1 MSQENEGGLKK
12 SDENDAAVRSL
23 TSSSSSYVKGAFCL
37 VFSAFNFALMAALAH
52 LAGDL
57 PFTEKAF
64 FRNIVAAFVTIFVL
78 LAARRKA
85 KAGAGT
91 GGLGLPKGALKFLIL
106 RGLCG
111 SAGIFGNFYALDRI
125 PIADAAILNKMSPF
139 FAVIFSFFLM
149 GEKISVLPFLATVGA
164 FCGSLF
170 VIKPGAS
177 ALHSLP
183 ALTGF
188 LGGMGAGF
196 AYACVRKLGTLKVKG
211 PLVIAFFSCFS
222 CALCLPFMILNFTP
236 PTAFQ
241 FLCLMGAGAA
251 GCLGQ
256 FGITYAYFFAPA
268 REISIYD
275 YSQIIFSSIL
285 GFVMFSQMPDCLSWI
300 GYGIIVLMAALV
312 FVYNN
317 RMYGKTRT

>member
-1 MSQENEGGLKK
+1 MSGSNGERGGAG
-12 SDENDAAVRSL
+12 EARS
-23 TSSSSSYVKGAFCL
+23 SGAFFKGAACL

-52 LAGDL
+52 LAGDI

-64 FRNIVAAFVTIFVL
+64 FRNIVAVFVTLFVL
-78 LAARRKA
+78 LKGRA
-85 KAGAGT
+85 KNKSQGQERGP
-91 GGLGLPKGALKFLIL
+91 LLPKGALKFLIL

-139 FAVIFSFFLM
+139 FAVVFSLFLL
-149 GEKISVLPFLATVGA
+149 GEKIAPLPLVATIGA
-164 FCGSLF
+164 FCGALF

-183 ALTGF
+183 ALAGF

-196 AYACVRKLGTLKVKG
+196 AYACVRKLGSMKVKG
-211 PLVIAFFSCFS
+211 ALVIAFFSCFS
-222 CALCLPFMILNFTP
+222 CALCLPFMLLNFSA
-236 PTAFQ
+236 PTLRQ
-241 FLCLMGAGAA
+241 LLILVGAGIA

-268 REISIYD
+268 RDISIFD
-275 YSQIIFSSIL
+275 YSQIIFSSL
-285 GFVMFSQMPDCLSWI
+285 MGFVMFNQIPDAFSWV
-300 GYGIIVLMAALV
+300 GYTVIVLMAAVV
-312 FVYNN
+312 FVYNKSGN
-317 RMYGKTRT
+317 ENFGKPKN